1 MSETFLRKSTKHLS
15 SFTSRF
21 RKVTQWSFWDCVSSY
36 VPINIHDTLH
46 TLVTWYLRVS
56 WLAQNTAYFQLSNCH
71 WHGKH
76 NLHLSP
82 LIIYFNPL
90 WLNPL
95 SFQVNKAEIPEN
107 CNISS
112 EEWIFNLT
120 VLFFLSIVYLHSG
133 SMYTLKLK
141 DQHKLSNIPV
151 IFMSTSQLVCMSKY
165 TRLVA
170 TLHRWRNPHASSP
183 PLSLYLPSIN

>member
-76 NLHLSP
+76 NWHLSP

-95 SFQVNKAEIPEN
+95 SFQVNKADIPEN

-120 VLFFLSIVYLHSG
+120 VLFFSLLFTCTV
-133 SMYTLKLK
+133 
-141 DQHKLSNIPV
+141 DQCTLSNWKINTNLV
-151 IFMSTSQLVCMSKY
+151 IFLSFLCQQISLCACLNTLGLLQPY
-165 TRLVA
+165 TEEGTPMQAL
-170 TLHRWRNPHASSP
+170 
-183 PLSLYLPSIN
+183 PLSLSICHP